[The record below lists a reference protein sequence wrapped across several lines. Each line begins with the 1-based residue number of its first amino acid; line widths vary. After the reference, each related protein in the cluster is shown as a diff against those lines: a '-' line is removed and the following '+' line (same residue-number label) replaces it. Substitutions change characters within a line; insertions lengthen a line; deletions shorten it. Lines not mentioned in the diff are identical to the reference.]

1 MCTWLNLH
9 FNIDYRIY
17 FVTFVYRLVHKNM
30 EDRIRKFME
39 YKGISPSE
47 LADSIGVQRSN
58 VTHVLKSRNKPSFQF
73 IEKMLQVYPELNA
86 KWLLLGTGSMIEAP
100 IKNRTLF
107 DQLTETKT
115 IETHKEDK
123 PETKLS
129 PIESP
134 ISVSETKE
142 TIVPPVAPPPQV
154 AAEKVSTDKVIQ
166 DQFFSQEKPIER
178 LIVFFKDQ
186 TFKVYNPSL

>member
-1 MCTWLNLH
+1 
-9 FNIDYRIY
+9 
-17 FVTFVYRLVHKNM
+17 M
-30 EDRIRKFME
+30 EDRIKKFME

-86 KWLLLGTGSMIEAP
+86 KWLLLGTGSMIETP

-107 DQLTETKT
+107 DQLTESK
-115 IETHKEDK
+115 IAESHKEDK
-123 PETKLS
+123 PEAKL
-129 PIESP
+129 PLVESP
-134 ISVSETKE
+134 APVPEAKE
-142 TIVPPVAPPPQV
+142 ILVQPTIPPI
-154 AAEKVSTDKVIQ
+154 AEKVSTDKVIQ

>member
-1 MCTWLNLH
+1 
-9 FNIDYRIY
+9 
-17 FVTFVYRLVHKNM
+17 M

-86 KWLLLGTGSMIEAP
+86 KWLLLGTGSMIETP
-100 IKNRTLF
+100 VKNRTLF

-115 IETHKEDK
+115 VENHKDDK
-123 PETKLS
+123 PETKLP

-134 ISVSETKE
+134 AAVSETKE
-142 TIVPPVAPPPQV
+142 IIVPPITPPQTV
-154 AAEKVSTDKVIQ
+154 AEKVSTDKVIQ

-178 LIVFFKDQ
+178 LVVFFKDQ

>member
-1 MCTWLNLH
+1 
-9 FNIDYRIY
+9 
-17 FVTFVYRLVHKNM
+17 M

-73 IEKMLQVYPELNA
+73 IEKMLQVYPDLNA
-86 KWLLLGTGSMIEAP
+86 KWLLLGTGNMIESNL
-100 IKNRTLF
+100 KSRTLF
-107 DQLTETKT
+107 DQLTDTKT
-115 IETHKEDK
+115 PEIKTEIKKEEPK
-123 PETKLS
+123 VEEKTTISSNVVPEIKEQPVTPAQPIKEKLS
-129 PIESP
+129 TE
-134 ISVSETKE
+134 
-142 TIVPPVAPPPQV
+142 QV
-154 AAEKVSTDKVIQ
+154 VQ

-186 TFKVYNPSL
+186 TFKVYYPSL